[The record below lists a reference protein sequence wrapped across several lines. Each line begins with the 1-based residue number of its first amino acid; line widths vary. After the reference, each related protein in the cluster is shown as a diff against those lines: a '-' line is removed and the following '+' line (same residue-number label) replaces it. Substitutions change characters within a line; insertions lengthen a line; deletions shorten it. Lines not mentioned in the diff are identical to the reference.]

1 MNEFKII
8 SNYLQKLTK
17 NNPSAIELNDDVFFN
32 KNRRLVVSIDT
43 YNEGVHFPD
52 FKYPNLVIKKVIRSS
67 ISDLIAKGVK
77 PEYYFISGC
86 GSKSKFSKK
95 NLKMISKSL
104 NQIKK
109 K

>member
-1 MNEFKII
+1 MDEFELIKKYFQKI
-8 SNYLQKLTK
+8 SN
-17 NNPSAIELNDDVFFN
+17 NNPSAKDLNDDVFFDKN
-32 KNRRLVVSIDT
+32 KKLAVSIDT

-86 GSKSKFSKK
+86 GNKSKFSK
-95 NLKMISKSL
+95 NLE
-104 NQIKK
+104 
-109 K
+109 